1 MNNEEELK
9 RVQCPRCNWL
19 LFKASEKAKGEI
31 ECKCVHCKNVVKVDL
46 KS

>member
-1 MNNEEELK
+1 MEEMN
-9 RVQCPRCNWL
+9 RIQCPKCNWL
-19 LFKASEKAKGEI
+19 LFKCKPETKGQI